1 MPPLA
6 SLLASTASWIGADR
20 PILRWVTLLGDLAR
34 QIGGSDGPDLRC
46 RPNFA
51 EAPAEIR
58 DLAAELLRMNHTIA
72 DREQRLRGS
81 VATQTAV
88 ARELHHRVRNNLQV
102 MGSFLSLQAE
112 ALVPGEARRVLDEA
126 QLRIATMAMVNGL
139 LYADVEVGTVAIA
152 KLLDPLAEL
161 LSRHTGVEG
170 EVIVDTSLAPRDVD
184 IDQAM
189 PLSLWIVEATICLFE
204 RADPAKIPTLFTI
217 CITREDELMCIVVE
231 ADDLLVDMR
240 GDSLH
245 RRLVAAIA
253 HQLGAKSRIDDLG
266 PTRGRIVLCL
276 PHDETVGDRAQNH
289 P

>member
-6 SLLASTASWIGADR
+6 SLLASTASWIGGDR
-20 PILRWVTLLGDLAR
+20 GVLRWVTKLGDLAR
-34 QIGGSDGPDLRC
+34 QIGGNDGVDLKHRPD
-46 RPNFA
+46 FA
-51 EAPAEIR
+51 NAPAEIR

-72 DREQRLRGS
+72 DREQRLHGS

-88 ARELHHRVRNNLQV
+88 ARELHHRVRNNMQV

-112 ALVPGEARRVLDEA
+112 ALAPGEARRVLEEA

-139 LYADVEVGTVAIA
+139 LYAEVEVGTVAMA
-152 KLLDPLAEL
+152 KLLDPIAEL

-170 EVIVDTSLAPRDVD
+170 EVIVDASLAPRDVD

-189 PLSLWIVEATICLFE
+189 PMSLWIVEATICLFE
-204 RADPAKIPTLFTI
+204 RADPARIPTLFTI
-217 CITREDELMCIVVE
+217 CITCEDDLMCIVVE
-231 ADDLLVDMR
+231 ADDLLADMQ

-253 HQLGAKSRIDDLG
+253 HQLGAKSRIEDLG
-266 PTRGRIVLCL
+266 PTRGRIILCL
-276 PHDETVGDRAQNH
+276 PHDESVEDRARH
-289 P
+289 R

>member
-1 MPPLA
+1 MQPLA
-6 SLLASTASWIGADR
+6 SLLATTASWIGADR
-20 PILRWVTLLGDLAR
+20 GILRWVSQLGDLAR
-34 QIGGSDGPDLRC
+34 QIGGNDGSDLRH
-46 RPNFA
+46 RPDFA
-51 EAPAEIR
+51 DAPTEIR

-81 VATQTAV
+81 VATQSAV
-88 ARELHHRVRNNLQV
+88 ARELHHRVRNNLQ
-102 MGSFLSLQAE
+102 MMNSFLSLQAE
-112 ALVPGEARRVLDEA
+112 ELAPGEIRQALEQA
-126 QLRIATMAMVNGL
+126 QLRITTMAMVNGL
-139 LYADVEVGTVAIA
+139 LYADSEIQTVPMA
-152 KLLDPLAEL
+152 KLLDPVAEL

-170 EVIVDTSLAPRDVD
+170 EVVVDTTLAPRDVD

-204 RADPAKIPTLFTI
+204 RADPAQIPTLFTI
-217 CITREDELMCIVVE
+217 SIIDEDELMCIVVK
-231 ADDLLVDMR
+231 ADDLLADMQ

-266 PTRGRIVLCL
+266 PTSGRIVLCL
-276 PHDETVGDRAQNH
+276 PHVEAVEDCAPT